1 MIEFP
6 FYNQLDPGAKGKKT
20 PRYESRKMA
29 LKQAQEQ
36 TKKLK
41 EHFRVAVT

>member
-1 MIEFP
+1 MIEFQ
-6 FYNQLDPGAKGKKT
+6 FCNQSDPGAKGKKT

-29 LKQAQEQ
+29 LKQAQDQ